1 MIRMALLA
9 LVPMIALGTLV
20 GACSDDTTNVT
31 TQDISMPMP
40 KDMAIGPDLAPA
52 HD

>member
-9 LVPMIALGTLV
+9 LVPMIAIGTLV
-20 GACSDDTTNVT
+20 AACSDDTTNTPTADMTVVVH
-31 TQDISMPMP
+31 
-40 KDMAIGPDLAPA
+40 DMATHDLANP